1 MSKFE
6 EIYKKVL
13 DADKK
18 YKELN
23 IPIHLDFKI
32 EDFRDALIESND
44 KIEKLKAENKRL
56 EEIKDKYKSCAEKAI
71 DKIAKCELKIRSLS
85 RALYKALA
93 NWASIMKFYDDDLF
107 IQWDRMETKC
117 REKAKV
123 FE

>member
-18 YKELN
+18 FKELG
-23 IPIHLDFKI
+23 IPINLDFKI

-56 EEIKDKYKSCAEKAI
+56 EEIKDKYRSCAKKAI
-71 DKIAKCELKIRSLS
+71 DNIAKCELKIRSLS
-85 RALYKALA
+85 RAMYKAIA
-93 NWASIMKFYDDDLF
+93 NWAYVGKYFYDDDF
-107 IQWDRMETKC
+107 TQWENVERKC
-117 REKAKV
+117 REKAKE